1 MHIHYNCF
9 FLQINSFYCIMDIF
23 YYRYRPNL
31 FFFKAADKIQFLF
44 LALSLCIFRL
54 FPSFQYDKAEMNFPV
69 HISLDTSTL
78 IFLDMF
84 LKAKLLVKG
93 YILRVHN
100 FWFLFINFHL
110 NRFYLIYIHNKLMS
124 SHFTIPKPYLMC
136 IINL

>member
-9 FLQINSFYCIMDIF
+9 FLQINNFYCIMDIF
-23 YYRYRPNL
+23 YYRYRPNP

-54 FPSFQYDKAEMNFPV
+54 FTSFQHDKAEMNFPV
-69 HISLDTSTL
+69 HISLHTSTL

-93 YILRVHN
+93 YILRVCN

-110 NRFYLIYIHNKLMS
+110 NRFYLIYTHNKLMS
-124 SHFTIPKPYLMC
+124 SPFTIPKLYLMC